1 MEHFSGIFI
10 MASNFAQ
17 NLDIAALRRFTY
29 KLQFDYLDVAGKLH
43 FFKLFFKHFKLP
55 ALSVAEKK
63 QLEGIADLSPGDFR
77 NVRQQTYYLGATQL
91 SKQTLIKAL
100 QEEVANRQKYNLNS
114 EFNTQ
119 SRIGFAAR

>member
-1 MEHFSGIFI
+1 

-29 KLQFDYLDVAGKLH
+29 RLQFDYLDVAGKLH